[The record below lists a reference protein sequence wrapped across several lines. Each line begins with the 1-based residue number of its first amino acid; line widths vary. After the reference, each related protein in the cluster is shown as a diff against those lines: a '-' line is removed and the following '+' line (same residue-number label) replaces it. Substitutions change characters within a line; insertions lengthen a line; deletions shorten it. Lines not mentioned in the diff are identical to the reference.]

1 MIADLID
8 FQKYDN
14 VDSFDP
20 SDTSFMD
27 RDSDDD
33 EPPVRTREVAK
44 RSPKVKRIRDTVDAM
59 VRFGPDLCYPH
70 PNHE

>member
-1 MIADLID
+1 MIADLIG

-20 SDTSFMD
+20 SDTGFID
-27 RDSDDD
+27 KDSDDD

-44 RSPKVKRIRDTVDAM
+44 RSPRLKRIRDNVDTM
-59 VRFGPDLCYPH
+59 VRFGPDLCYPY
-70 PNHE
+70 PMD

>member
-1 MIADLID
+1 MIVDLIG

-20 SDTSFMD
+20 SDTGFMD

-44 RSPKVKRIRDTVDAM
+44 RSPKVKRIRDTVDAT
-59 VRFGPDLCYPH
+59 VQFGPDFCYLH
-70 PNHE
+70 PMD